1 MSRPANSEKYIVCL
15 KFKMVHNLNKIID
28 ALISIFPYIKENPI
42 LSFLDVEMS
51 NIFISKMKEVNSI
64 FGQSQLTNIL
74 ATITYISDEN
84 KYEKIEQIK
93 RSHINKCIKWCK
105 KNNMIINDKY
115 Y

>member
-1 MSRPANSEKYIVCL
+1 
-15 KFKMVHNLNKIID
+15 
-28 ALISIFPYIKENPI
+28 
-42 LSFLDVEMS
+42 MS
-51 NIFISKMKEVNSI
+51 NIFISKMKEINSI

-74 ATITYISDEN
+74 ATLTYISDEN